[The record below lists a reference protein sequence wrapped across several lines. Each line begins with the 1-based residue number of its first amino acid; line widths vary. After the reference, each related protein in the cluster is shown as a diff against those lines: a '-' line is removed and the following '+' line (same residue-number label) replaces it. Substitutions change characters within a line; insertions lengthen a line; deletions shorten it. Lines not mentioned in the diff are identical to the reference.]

1 MFLWGS
7 TIGGNVNNRSTN
19 VDDFDAMADIA
30 GIFFTHDE
38 KTNTL
43 IIDEIGLV
51 DLSNFVYQIKKY
63 AGEKGIAKISVRV
76 REASAIYFFQHGFKV
91 EASIMAYYGLQDAFY
106 VVYYLDESYREDIQS
121 KPQNEILDKALSRPQ
136 EESNQTTKIQ
146 QQVVVSPTREER
158 AIKADKQVVFTGREH
173 TNNRHHIKT
182 KFFAQ
187 INNNIVATADA
198 NYSTEEHVVEF
209 SNFIASL
216 EVDIK
221 CIIKCLLRE
230 MQSYYSSLGGQTAFT
245 IVSANSL
252 AINTICVENG
262 FEYGGR
268 LTNESIINGNLASL
282 NTWFKRISSE

>member
-1 MFLWGS
+1 MH
-7 TIGGNVNNRSTN
+7 NRSTN
-19 VDDFDAMADIA
+19 VDDFEAMADIA
-30 GIFFTHDE
+30 GICFTHDE
-38 KTNTL
+38 KTKTL

-51 DLSNFVYQIKKY
+51 DLSSFVCQIKKY

-76 REASAIYFFQHGFKV
+76 REASAIYFFQHGFMV

-106 VVYYLDESYREDIQS
+106 VVYYLDKSYREDIQS
-121 KPQNEILDKALSRPQ
+121 KPQDEILDKAFSRTK
-136 EESNQTTKIQ
+136 EESNQTTKKHAQI
-146 QQVVVSPTREER
+146 VVSPTKSKRVID
-158 AIKADKQVVFTGREH
+158 ANKQVVFTGREH
-173 TNNRHHIKT
+173 TNNRHDIKT

-198 NYSTEEHVVEF
+198 NYSKEAHVVEF

-216 EVDIK
+216 EVDISS
-221 CIIKCLLRE
+221 IIKCLLSE
-230 MQSYYSSLGGQTAFT
+230 MQSYYASLGAQTAFT

-268 LTNESIINGNLASL
+268 LTNESIINGSLASL
-282 NTWFKRISSE
+282 NTWFKRISLE